1 MIKYVLHE
9 AIGKLRDEMEVDF
22 IELEKQLY
30 ANQEMLDSISNPTGK
45 MANIMNLFSD
55 KIKKVF
61 VIIEEALDSDPGLI
75 DSEISDTKDLL
86 DHSYLQ

>member
-1 MIKYVLHE
+1 LIKYVLHE